1 MAPPK
6 KSTSSKPKQ
15 PTKIKRVKEVLFDE
29 DARKEY
35 LTGFS
40 KRKKQRE
47 LAVRVKAIDKE
58 REEKNES
65 RRQVSFINQPS
76 FNTFFFPN
84 LFTLEVTWNAGLP
97 RCCRYSERFS
107 QHLTEILMTPFEME
121 NLFNFHFISPPTLS
135 PFHLSLSLTAP
146 RKIVLPL
153 IPNGKKF
160 KLTSV
165 RHFWEQNPGQR

>member
-65 RRQVSFINQPS
+65 RRQVSHCSS
-76 FNTFFFPN
+76 FNQQTQFQHFFFPIY
-84 LFTLEVTWNAGLP
+84 LP
-97 RCCRYSERFS
+97 WR
-107 QHLTEILMTPFEME
+107 
-121 NLFNFHFISPPTLS
+121 
-135 PFHLSLSLTAP
+135 SLGMADYP
-146 RKIVLPL
+146 DVVVIRRD
-153 IPNGKKF
+153 
-160 KLTSV
+160 SV
-165 RHFWEQNPGQR
+165 SI